1 MNAPKVSILIAARNE
16 ENNIPDLL
24 RSLSCLSYPKEKTQI
39 LIGNDGSTDKTAEL
53 TEDFIA
59 ALSELEKSMFK
70 VLTIEKSIAG
80 LRGKA
85 NVLAQLAH
93 HATGEYFALTD
104 ADVEVP
110 PDWLEKM
117 LALIHTPGSNKKA
130 GVATGLTLVKNDN
143 WFEACQAIEWLFA
156 LKLMKTMT
164 EYRLPST
171 GMGNNMMVTKDAYW
185 AVGGYET
192 IGFSIVEDYALYKA
206 IIDKGFDFKQG
217 FDASVMTVTKPPP
230 NYFEQRKR
238 WVAGGI
244 STGSILIYP
253 ALLQGFALPILI
265 TVSFFVW
272 QIPFIVVGFNLLV
285 NVLLGYQIFVRL
297 GQLRLFRYI
306 PVYTAYMYVFW
317 FLQLMGYFLPTRLV
331 WKGRNY

>member
-1 MNAPKVSILIAARNE
+1 MNLPMVSILIAARNE
-16 ENNIPDLL
+16 ENNILDLL
-24 RSLSCLSYPKEKTQI
+24 HSLTCLSYPKEKTQI

-53 TEDFIA
+53 IEGFIA
-59 ALSELEKSMFK
+59 QVPEHEKSMFEIF
-70 VLTIEKSIAG
+70 TIEKSIAG

-93 HATGEYFALTD
+93 HAVGECFVFTD

-110 PDWLEKM
+110 THWLEQMTGLLQEK
-117 LALIHTPGSNKKA
+117 PSDKKA
-130 GVATGLTLVKNDN
+130 GVATGLTLVKHDN

-164 EYRLPST
+164 DYHLPST
-171 GMGNNMMVTKDAYW
+171 GMGNNMVVTKEAYE
-185 AVGGYET
+185 AVGGYEN

-206 IIDKGFDFKQG
+206 VIDKGYDFKQG

-238 WVAGGI
+238 WVAGGL
-244 STGSILIYP
+244 STRSVLIIP
-253 ALLQGFALPILI
+253 ALVQGFAFPVLLVIG
-265 TVSFFVW
+265 FFFW
-272 QIPFIVVGFNLLV
+272 QIPLIVLSLNLLI
-285 NVLLGYQIFVRL
+285 NAILGYQIFARL
-297 GQLRLFRYI
+297 GQLHLFVYI
-306 PVYTAYMYVFW
+306 PVYTLYMYVFW
-317 FLQLMGYFLPTRLV
+317 FLQLISYFLPTRVV